1 MESTSEAR
9 KERGKED
16 VSDKSHDWN
25 VHVWGIE
32 IVARGEEVVAV
43 GRRILGAG
51 GG

>member
-1 MESTSEAR
+1 VESTSEACE
-9 KERGKED
+9 ERGEED
-16 VSDKSHDWN
+16 VGDESHDWN

-43 GRRILGAG
+43 GRRFLGAG